1 MADDAARAPRCRLCV
16 GVSGDG
22 EDDDGD
28 DSSSARNTARRRDFL
43 GASAHVVANITE
55 RPNNPH
61 RNCAEGAS
69 SRGCPAP
76 KRGHARLSG
85 MIADDDGRRDIDGD
99 DARGVADDAPR
110 CCLLVSTPRR
120 ECSEVKCMLE
130 PSFNSILQ
138 SGQHCTSRSGRHL
151 KANATPRP
159 GAAHIVLLD
168 RSGQPPV

>member
-1 MADDAARAPRCRLCV
+1 MADNAARAPRCRLCV

-76 KRGHARLSG
+76 RRSHARLSG
-85 MIADDDGRRDIDGD
+85 TIADGGRDIYGD

-130 PSFNSILQ
+130 PSFNSILR
-138 SGQHCTSRSGRHL
+138 SGQHSTSRSGRHL

-168 RSGQPPV
+168 RSGRPPV